1 MPHASWGRKK
11 PEHPRNHD
19 ERKFVFMKN
28 DWIWVDNQEKL
39 GLARD
44 GLRGSSFIGID
55 TEYDSFRYF
64 REKLC
69 LIQIN
74 NGSTAYLFDPF
85 ENLDISFLG
94 DIFRNPETVKIV
106 HSGDNDIRILN
117 RDYGFQFKNVFD
129 TQRAASV
136 LGLTHLSLSRVVY
149 HYLGV
154 TLDKPKKVQRSQW
167 ETRPLTKEQLIYAVE
182 DTSYLIDLHHR
193 LVNRLKIEGLEEKA
207 HEIFSELEAVRWKEK
222 TLDPDGYLK
231 IRGCRGLNENQ
242 QKRLKALFRWR
253 FQKARETNRARFMI
267 LSDTNLLNLSKK
279 KMSTLDSLT
288 KSCVLPPGKLKESGP
303 AILKALNQET

>member
-1 MPHASWGRKK
+1 
-11 PEHPRNHD
+11 
-19 ERKFVFMKN
+19 MKD

-39 GLARD
+39 EIARD
-44 GLRGSSFIGID
+44 SILDSSSIGID

-64 REKLC
+64 RERLC
-69 LIQIN
+69 LVQIN

-94 DIFRNPETVKIV
+94 DIFTDSETVKIV
-106 HSGDNDIRILN
+106 HSGDNDIRILS
-117 RDYGFQFKNVFD
+117 RDYNFQFKNVFD

-136 LGLTHLSLSRVVY
+136 LGLTHLSLSKVVF

-167 ETRPLTKEQLIYAVE
+167 ETRPLTKEQLIYAAE
-182 DTSYLIDLHHR
+182 DTSYLIDLYR
-193 LVNRLKIEGLEEKA
+193 VLEDRLKIEGLEERA
-207 HEIFSELEAVRWKEK
+207 HEIFTEVEAARWKEK

-231 IRGCRGLNENQ
+231 IRGCRELNENQ

-253 FQKARETNRARFMI
+253 FEKARETNRARFMI
-267 LSDTNLLNLSKK
+267 LSDNNLIDLSKK
-279 KMSTLDSLT
+279 KITTRDSLT
-288 KSCVLPPGKLKESGP
+288 KSCVLSPVKLKESGS
-303 AILKALNQET
+303 AILKALNR